1 MVETDKNKNMVSIGS
16 ENGLLSD
23 IEILER
29 LVAKND
35 KLIFIS
41 PLVNPLEQLGPC
53 SLDLRLG
60 TELRVAR
67 NIYLSHLTLRVGRQ
81 SEEEKQLEI
90 EQYFESRHVDH
101 QGKIMLHPGEFAL
114 ASTLEYIK
122 LPNDIAGRLEGRS
135 SMGRLGL
142 QIHATAGFV
151 DPGFY
156 GSLTYELIN
165 SGKLPIEISP
175 GFRLGQIC
183 FYKVDHVQV
192 NYTNKKSN
200 KYSGRL
206 GVDLSRYYLD
216 SDVPK

>member
-1 MVETDKNKNMVSIGS
+1 M
-16 ENGLLSD
+16 LSD

-29 LVAKND
+29 LVAKDEN
-35 KLIFIS
+35 LIFIS
-41 PLVNPLEQLGPC
+41 PLVNPIEQLGPC

-67 NIYLSHLTLRVGRQ
+67 NIYLSHLSLKAIDQ
-81 SEEEKQLEI
+81 SEEKI
-90 EQYFESRHVDH
+90 ERYFESRQVDPD
-101 QGKIMLHPGEFAL
+101 GKIMLHPGEFAL
-114 ASTLEYIK
+114 ASTLEYIR
-122 LPNDIAGRLEGRS
+122 LPNNIAGRLEGRS

-183 FYKVDHVQV
+183 FYKVNNVQV

-206 GVDLSRYYLD
+206 GVELSRYYLD
-216 SDVPK
+216 SDLPK